1 MQACVTSPACAGTGL
16 HMMVAGAGTESL
28 ILGGAAVVAAAA
40 LLLYAR
46 WARGKG

>member
-1 MQACVTSPACAGTGL
+1 MQACATSPDRAGTGL
-16 HMMVAGAGTESL
+16 HLMLAAAGTESL